1 MEKDVQ
7 AGSIQ
12 YSLTTIIQFARQ
24 EETNCIAKASWPL
37 WRKCRS
43 NICMVLGRVES
54 SRSCVPNLR
63 TVYIPTTVL
72 YSLTIHVYRYYLIP
86 NFAKENFKNKSASPL
101 RVLIRGKNKVRS
113 RNTNETHDN
122 TSNKTKTLDLTVQFP
137 PWIWRHGPMHEN
149 KPSTNEIKR
158 RPIEAIASTARVPR
172 TCACAF
178 WKL

>member
-1 MEKDVQ
+1 
-7 AGSIQ
+7 
-12 YSLTTIIQFARQ
+12 
-24 EETNCIAKASWPL
+24 
-37 WRKCRS
+37 
-43 NICMVLGRVES
+43 MVLGRVES

-72 YSLTIHVYRYYLIP
+72 YSLTILVYRYYLLL

-137 PWIWRHGPMHEN
+137 P
-149 KPSTNEIKR
+149 
-158 RPIEAIASTARVPR
+158 
-172 TCACAF
+172 
-178 WKL
+178 